1 MTFQTKEIQ
10 METTAFTKPVET
22 LADDVKNS
30 ATVENAK
37 QTADEIRA
45 HTEELI
51 ARSSNA
57 VRQGTTRTREALS
70 KTTDQ
75 AAHYVQDQ
83 PLKSLLMA
91 AAAGAAIALLAAALS
106 NRHSHH

>member
-10 METTAFTKPVET
+10 METTAFAKPVET

-37 QTADEIRA
+37 QSADEIRA

-51 ARSSNA
+51 ARSRNA
-57 VRQGTTRTREALS
+57 VRQGATHTRKLYPKQRT
-70 KTTDQ
+70 
-75 AAHYVQDQ
+75 
-83 PLKSLLMA
+83 KSLTMCR
-91 AAAGAAIALLAAALS
+91 ISRS
-106 NRHSHH
+106 NPY

>member
-1 MTFQTKEIQ
+1 

-22 LADDVKNS
+22 LVDDVKNS

-37 QTADEIRA
+37 QSADEIRA

-51 ARSSNA
+51 ARSRNA
-57 VRQGTTRTREALS
+57 VSKGATRTRGALS
-70 KTTDQ
+70 QTTDK
-75 AAHYVQDQ
+75 AVHYVKDQ

-91 AAAGAAIALLAAALS
+91 TAAGAAIALIASALS
-106 NRHSHH
+106 NRGSH